1 METQPLDL
9 RSEVHVVK
17 THQYILRYAIAAA
30 LFVASI
36 IACFLFVRWLYW
48 DNSTGEEAVAAFS
61 EYGTDRSQLQKYSG
75 NIYISLINTA
85 MPAAKVSYESKYAEK
100 LPGLAASL
108 YSNTFGGMNFDI
120 TDPKTYFSFVFTAFG
135 QYDNSGGTGANQP
148 IASDNPTITNFA
160 EAPEGEIY
168 FSDWEDEF
176 PTEPTNGDTTTS
188 PPSGE
193 MGGNPITDTNVPD
206 PEKVAIEAKKPSVL
220 ILHTHSTESYSPYTA
235 DNYHS
240 KKEKE
245 SVVQV
250 GDIIADVLESK
261 YKYNVIHDKTKHDVP
276 TYTMSYVNSQ
286 KTVISQL
293 DKNPT
298 VQVVMDVHRDAL
310 DVRSDTAIA
319 NVKSDYTVTV
329 DGKKAARIMLVIGEG
344 NPNFA
349 ELKEFAV
356 YVQKKMEKLYPGLFF
371 KIVTKPKN
379 KYNQYYRDHTLLV
392 EVGCT
397 FNTAEEAQYSGKLF
411 GNVMGEVLKELAQ

>member
-1 METQPLDL
+1 M
-9 RSEVHVVK
+9 K

-30 LFVASI
+30 LFVALI

-48 DNSTGEEAVAAFS
+48 DNSTGEEAVAAFGDYS
-61 EYGTDRSQLQKYSG
+61 ADRSQLQKYSG
-75 NIYISLINTA
+75 NIYVSLINTA
-85 MPAAKVSYESKYAEK
+85 IPAAKISYESKYAEK

-108 YSNTFGGMNFDI
+108 YSNTFGGVDFDI

-135 QYDNSGGTGANQP
+135 QYDNPGGAGNNQD
-148 IASDNPTITNFA
+148 IASDHPSISNFK
-160 EAPEGEIY
+160 EAPQGEIY
-168 FSDWEDEF
+168 FSDWEEEY
-176 PTEPTNGDTTTS
+176 PTTEPTSGDAV
-188 PPSGE
+188 PPASSEGGE
-193 MGGNPITDTNVPD
+193 ATVTDTNLPD
-206 PEKVAIEAKKPSVL
+206 PERVAIEAKKPSIL

-240 KKEKE
+240 TKEKE
-245 SVVQV
+245 SVVKI

-293 DKNPT
+293 DKNPSL
-298 VQVVMDVHRDAL
+298 QVIMDVHRDAL
-310 DVRSDTAIA
+310 DVRGDTAIT
-319 NVKSDYTVTV
+319 NVKNDYTVTI

-344 NPNFA
+344 NPNYA
-349 ELKEFAV
+349 QLQKFAV

-397 FNTAEEAQYSGKLF
+397 FNTAEEAQYSAELF
-411 GNVMGEVLKELAQ
+411 GNVMGDVLKELKQ